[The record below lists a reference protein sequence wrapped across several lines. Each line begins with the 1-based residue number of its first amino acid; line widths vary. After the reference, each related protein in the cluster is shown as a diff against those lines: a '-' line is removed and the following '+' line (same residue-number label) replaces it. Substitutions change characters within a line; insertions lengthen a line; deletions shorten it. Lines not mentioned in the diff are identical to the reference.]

1 MVTLGVLAHGEM
13 RRFAVLPLGFT
24 IKATAS
30 GDHFGSSRNDIG
42 HLQGDPRPGAL
53 ALATAVNRDEATGD
67 GDFGDVRVLPNDVA
81 TETTRVKRDR
91 PLRFGGPNRV
101 L

>member
-1 MVTLGVLAHGEM
+1 MVTLGVLAHGEVGW
-13 RRFAVLPLGFT
+13 FAVFPLGFT
-24 IKATAS
+24 ITTTAGGNHSGSS
-30 GDHFGSSRNDIG
+30 GDDIG